1 MPLCKAAWL
10 RRGVMRIEQLRSPQ
24 GSTVDG
30 PLLIIPQ
37 SFGDDR
43 GWFFES
49 WNQRRFDEAVGEAVQ
64 FSQDNHSRSV
74 RGVLRG
80 FHYQLAPEPQ
90 AKLVRASLGAIFD
103 VAVDIRQTSPTFGQ
117 WVGAELNA
125 ENKAQLWIPEGFAH
139 GFLTLSDVA
148 EVQYKAR
155 GFWNKTCER
164 AIVWND
170 PDLAIAWPL
179 QRLKGAEVTLSG
191 KDAEAAGFRS
201 AINAGDVFG

>member
-1 MPLCKAAWL
+1 MQVK
-10 RRGVMRIEQLRSPQ
+10 QLQSPQ

-30 PLLIIPQ
+30 PLLITPQ
-37 SFGDDR
+37 AFGDDR

-49 WNQRRFDEAVGEAVQ
+49 WNQRKFDEAVGAPVL

-80 FHYQLAPEPQ
+80 LHYQLAPEPQ

-103 VAVDIRQTSPTFGQ
+103 VAIDLRQSSSTFGQ
-117 WVGAELNA
+117 WVGAELTA
-125 ENKAQLWIPEGFAH
+125 DNKAQLWIPEGFAH

-155 GFWNKTCER
+155 GFWNKGCER

-179 QRLKGAEVTLSG
+179 QRLEGVEVSLSG
-191 KDAEAAGFRS
+191 KDAEAAGFHG
-201 AINAGDVFG
+201 AIKAGDIF